1 MKNSEIKTSLGFL
14 TVILLLFVV
23 YQTIMLQSFYSDLK
37 RDYINTW
44 SGITGKLVEQN
55 PENESEIMHILSGK
69 EKEFNPYITIGK
81 DLLNQY
87 GISED
92 VPLDLF
98 PYLNQHI
105 SDYNQLISWGLGL
118 LCITL
123 LLVNLIQYKSFFGKI
138 KQFITAADKIVEGDY
153 EVAMNENREG
163 DLARLAVSF
172 QSMKEVIRKNMH
184 DLFAEKTFLV
194 QTLHDLSHQLKTP
207 LSTLMV
213 NNDILLN
220 GKCSLEQCQTFIQ
233 SNQVQLSR
241 MNDLIHNVLKVA
253 KVDARAIAFD
263 KEKINLVET
272 IYEAID
278 ILQSKCREKNIT
290 IDLDAA
296 DEIVVSHDRI
306 WIQEALINILK
317 NSIEHSNLGSQICVQ
332 VRDTPIHTEIMI
344 QDFGEG
350 IEREDLPH
358 IFERFYKVKHF
369 KKRDSIG
376 IGLALAKSVIE
387 AHDGFIRV
395 ESRRFEFT
403 RFTITFLKY

>member
-1 MKNSEIKTSLGFL
+1 MKNSEMKTSLGFL
-14 TVILLLFVV
+14 AVILLLFVI
-23 YQTIMLQSFYSDLK
+23 YQTMMLQSFYNDFK
-37 RDYINTW
+37 RDYIHTW
-44 SGITGKLVEQN
+44 SGVAGKLVEQN

-69 EKEFNPYITIGK
+69 TKDFNQYIASGK
-81 DLLNQY
+81 VILNQY

-92 VPLDLF
+92 VSLELF

-105 SDYNQLISWGLGL
+105 SFYNQFIFWGCIL
-118 LCITL
+118 LCVTL
-123 LLVNLIQYKSFFGKI
+123 LLVTFIQYKSFFGKI
-138 KQFITAADKIVEGDY
+138 KQFIRAADKIVEGNY
-153 EVAMNENREG
+153 EVVINENREG

-184 DLFAEKTFLV
+184 DLLAEKTFLV

-220 GKCSLEQCQTFIQ
+220 GKCSLEQCQMFTQ
-233 SNQVQLSR
+233 RNQVQLSR

-263 KEKINLVET
+263 KERINLIET

-290 IDLDAA
+290 IDLEAA
-296 DEIVVSHDRI
+296 DEIVISHDRI

-317 NSIEHSNLGSQICVQ
+317 NSIEHSHPDSQICVR
-332 VRDTPIHTEIMI
+332 VKDTPIHTEITI

-358 IFERFYKVKHF
+358 IFDRFYKAKHS

-376 IGLALAKSVIE
+376 IGLALSKSVIE